1 MTFKMKLRE
10 KISLEEV
17 FGKEYKIRLVEPENN
32 QEAVITHYL
41 HNSKNGVSQ
50 FFKKDAVKF
59 TKEIL
64 QYKYPEESITNLV
77 AEDAL

>member
-1 MTFKMKLRE
+1 MKLRE

-77 AEDAL
+77 AEDDL